1 MRELLP
7 VLLKSWSL
15 IFQVA
20 PAQAVALVG
29 FVFLAGIAPTLAI
42 WFTAQ
47 AIDRLT
53 LASPGSAVPYAL
65 AWVGAMALKAI
76 LDPWS
81 TVLQTSLSQQLARRF
96 QISTIEKATSLP
108 GLYAFEDPK
117 FHDRLA
123 TLTEGAS
130 YRPSQLLLFSVY
142 GLELFFNVVSS
153 LFLLGRVLWWAPV
166 LLLLA
171 GIPRAFAIFRLEDT
185 VWEATTGSA
194 PHLRRQRYYLRV
206 ATENETAPEVRVFE
220 VGPLLIRKYLRAFNQ
235 GARKVLEAQKRL
247 AAYTS
252 GFTLLDV
259 SAAGLVFIVAAGWA
273 SMGSVT
279 PGDLAVVA
287 QVLLGLQTNLFNLSY
302 NAGLVY
308 ENLHYMRDYFR
319 FLEYQD
325 PLTGASGSPTLS
337 EIRFENASFTYPGGG
352 EALKGVSFTLRPGEK
367 LAIVGENGAGK
378 TTLVKLLLR
387 FYDPTE
393 GRILVS
399 GRDLRDLD
407 PKAWRRKIAAL
418 FQNFGRY
425 WFNLAENVA
434 FADAGRSEVRDRVAK
449 SLREAGAEGLL
460 EKVGGWDREL
470 GKPLGGAELSGGEW
484 QRVALARALFKDA
497 ELLILDE
504 PTASLDPLMEYEL
517 YRRFAEM
524 AQGKT
529 VLFITH
535 RLGSVRVADRILVLD
550 RGRIVEEGSHEELLR
565 RGGLYARLWRVQA
578 EQYDQADEAS
588 RE

>member
-1 MRELLP
+1 MRELLS
-7 VLLKSWSL
+7 VLLKSWKL
-15 IFQVA
+15 IFRAA
-20 PAQAVALVG
+20 PTQAAALVG
-29 FVFLAGIAPTLAI
+29 FVSLAGIAPTLAI
-42 WFTAQ
+42 WFSAQ

-53 LASPGSAVPYAL
+53 LALPGTVVPYAL
-65 AWVGAMALKAI
+65 AWVGAMALKAV

-81 TVLQTSLSQQLARRF
+81 TVLQTSLSQHLARRF
-96 QISTIEKATSLP
+96 QISIIEKATSLP

-117 FHDRLA
+117 FHDRIA
-123 TLTEGAS
+123 TLTQGAS

-153 LFLLGRVLWWAPV
+153 LFLVGRVLWWAPI

-171 GIPRAFAIFRLEDT
+171 GLPRAFAIFRLEDA

-220 VGPLLIRKYLRAFNQ
+220 VGPLLVRKYLGAFNQ

-259 SAAGLVFIVAAGWA
+259 AAAGLVFVVAAGRA
-273 SMGSVT
+273 SMGFAT

-287 QVLLGLQTNLFNLSY
+287 QVLLSLQTNLFNLSY

-308 ENLHYMRDYFR
+308 ENLHYMKDYFR
-319 FLEYQD
+319 FLKYQD
-325 PLTGASGSPTLS
+325 PLAGTSGSPTLS
-337 EIRFENASFTYPGGG
+337 EIRFENVSFTYPGGG
-352 EALKGVSFTLRPGEK
+352 EALKGVSLTLRPGEK
-367 LAIVGENGAGK
+367 LAVVGENGAGK

-393 GRILVS
+393 GQISV
-399 GRDLRDLD
+399 GECDLRDLE

-425 WFNLAENVA
+425 WFTLAENVA
-434 FADAGRSEVRDRVAK
+434 FAEAGKPEARDRVAE
-449 SLREAGAEGLL
+449 SLRKAGAEGLL
-460 EKVGGWDREL
+460 EKTGGWDREL

-497 ELLILDE
+497 EILILDE
-504 PTASLDPLMEYEL
+504 PTASLDPLMEYEV
-517 YRRFAEM
+517 YKHFAEM
-524 AQGKT
+524 ARGKT

-535 RLGSVRVADRILVLD
+535 RLGSVRMADRILVLD
-550 RGRIVEEGSHEELLR
+550 RGRIVEEGSHEELLVKN
-565 RGGLYARLWRVQA
+565 GLYARLWRAQA
-578 EQYDQADEAS
+578 EQYN
-588 RE
+588 